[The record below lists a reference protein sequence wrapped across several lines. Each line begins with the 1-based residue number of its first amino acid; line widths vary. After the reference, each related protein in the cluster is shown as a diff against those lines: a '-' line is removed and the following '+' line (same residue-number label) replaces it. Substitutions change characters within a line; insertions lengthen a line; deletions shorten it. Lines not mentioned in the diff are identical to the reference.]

1 MQKFWLLDWNRRFN
15 REHISEDKFKV
26 FHSFRHTFTDAL
38 KQAGILETII
48 SELVGHSTSESM
60 TMGRYGKRYQ
70 PKVLLD
76 VLEQLDYS
84 IELHTISNL

>member
-1 MQKFWLLDWNRRFN
+1 MQKFWLLAWNRRFN
-15 REHISEDKFKV
+15 REHISEDKCKV

-70 PKVLLD
+70 PKVLLEA
-76 VLEQLDYS
+76 LMKLDYGV
-84 IELHTISNL
+84 